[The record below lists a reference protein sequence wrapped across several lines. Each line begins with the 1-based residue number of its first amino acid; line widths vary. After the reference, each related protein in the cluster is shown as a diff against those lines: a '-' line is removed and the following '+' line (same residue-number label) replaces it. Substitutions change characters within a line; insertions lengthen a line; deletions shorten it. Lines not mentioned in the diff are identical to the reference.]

1 MKIVAQNRKAIHN
14 YFIEEKYEAGI
25 ELKGSEV
32 KSIREGKISIEE
44 GYCTIEN
51 GEMFL
56 KDVHIAPYEKGSVF
70 NPDPKRK
77 RKLLLHKNEIKRLV
91 GKVERRG
98 YTLIPLKVYF
108 NDKGKCKIEI
118 ALAKGKKV
126 VDKRK
131 ELRERALKREE
142 RYYHKYKWQ

>member
-1 MKIVAQNRKAIHN
+1 MRIVAQNRKALHN

-44 GYCTIEN
+44 GYCVIEN
-51 GEMFL
+51 GEVFL
-56 KDVHIAPYEKGSVF
+56 KDTHISPYEKGSVF

-77 RKLLLHKNEIKRLV
+77 RKLLLHKNEIKRLI

-98 YTLIPLKVYF
+98 YTLIPLKIYF

-126 VDKRK
+126 IDKRK
-131 ELRERALKREE
+131 ELKERALKREE
-142 RYYHKYKWQ
+142 RYYYKYKW

>member
-1 MKIVAQNRKAIHN
+1 MKVVVQNRKATHN

-32 KSIREGKISIEE
+32 KSIREGKISIDE

-51 GEMFL
+51 GEVFL

-77 RKLLLHKNEIKRLV
+77 RKLLLHKNEIKRLI

-108 NDKGKCKIEI
+108 NDKGKCKVEI

-126 VDKRK
+126 IDKRR
-131 ELRERALKREE
+131 ELKERALKREE
-142 RYYHKYKWQ
+142 RYYHKYKW

>member
-1 MKIVAQNRKAIHN
+1 MKIVSQNKKAFHN
-14 YFIEEKYEAGI
+14 YFIEETYEAGI

-32 KSIREGKISIEE
+32 KSIREGRISIDE
-44 GYCTIEN
+44 GYCIIEN
-51 GEMFL
+51 NEVFL

-77 RKLLLHKNEIKRLV
+77 RKLLLHKREIKRLI

-108 NDKGKCKIEI
+108 NDKGKCKVEI
-118 ALAKGKKV
+118 ALARGKKV
-126 VDKRK
+126 IDKRK
-131 ELRERALKREE
+131 ELKERALKREE
-142 RYYHKYKWQ
+142 RYYQKYKW

>member
-44 GYCTIEN
+44 GYCTIEK
-51 GEMFL
+51 GEVFL

-77 RKLLLHKNEIKRLV
+77 RKLLLHKNEIKRLI

-108 NDKGKCKIEI
+108 NDKGKCKVEI
-118 ALAKGKKV
+118 ALAKGKKSI
-126 VDKRK
+126 DKRK
-131 ELRERALKREE
+131 ELREKALKREE
-142 RYYHKYKWQ
+142 RYYHKYKW

>member
-1 MKIVAQNRKAIHN
+1 MKIVSQNKKAFHN
-14 YFIEEKYEAGI
+14 YFIEETYEAGI

-32 KSIREGKISIEE
+32 KSIREGRISIDE
-44 GYCTIEN
+44 GYCVIEN
-51 GEMFL
+51 NEVFL

-77 RKLLLHKNEIKRLV
+77 RKLLLHKKEIKRLI

-108 NDKGKCKIEI
+108 NDKGKCKVEI
-118 ALAKGKKV
+118 ALARGKKV
-126 VDKRK
+126 IDKRK
-131 ELRERALKREE
+131 ELKERALKREE
-142 RYYHKYKWQ
+142 RYYQKYKW

>member
-1 MKIVAQNRKAIHN
+1 MKVVAQNRKAIHN

-32 KSIREGKISIEE
+32 KSIREGRISIEE

-56 KDVHIAPYEKGSVF
+56 KDVHIAPYEKGGVF
-70 NPDPKRK
+70 NHDPKRK
-77 RKLLLHKNEIKRLV
+77 RKLLLHKNEIKRLI

-108 NDKGKCKIEI
+108 NDKGKCKVEI
-118 ALAKGKKV
+118 ALAKGKKSI
-126 VDKRK
+126 DKRK
-131 ELRERALKREE
+131 ELREKVLKREE
-142 RYYHKYKWQ
+142 RYYHKYKW

>member
-1 MKIVAQNRKAIHN
+1 MKIVSQNKKAFHN
-14 YFIEEKYEAGI
+14 YFIEETYEAGI

-32 KSIREGKISIEE
+32 KSIREGRISIDE
-44 GYCTIEN
+44 GYCAIEN
-51 GEMFL
+51 NEVFL

-77 RKLLLHKNEIKRLV
+77 RKLLLHKREIKRLI

-108 NDKGKCKIEI
+108 NDKGKCKVEI
-118 ALAKGKKV
+118 ALARGKKV
-126 VDKRK
+126 IDKRK
-131 ELRERALKREE
+131 ELKERALKREE
-142 RYYHKYKWQ
+142 RYYQKYKW

>member
-1 MKIVAQNRKAIHN
+1 MRIVAQNRKAVHN

-56 KDVHIAPYEKGSVF
+56 KDVHIAPYEKGGIF

-77 RKLLLHKNEIKRLV
+77 RKLLLHKNEIKRLI

-126 VDKRK
+126 IDKRK

-142 RYYHKYKWQ
+142 RYYHKYKW

>member
-1 MKIVAQNRKAIHN
+1 
-14 YFIEEKYEAGI
+14 
-25 ELKGSEV
+25 
-32 KSIREGKISIEE
+32 

-91 GKVERRG
+91 GKIERKG

-108 NDKGKCKIEI
+108 NDKGRCKIEI

-142 RYYHKYKWQ
+142 RYYHKYKW

>member
-91 GKVERRG
+91 GKIERKG

-108 NDKGKCKIEI
+108 NDKGRCKIEI

-142 RYYHKYKWQ
+142 RYYHKYKW